1 MYGFDR
7 RWLNKNAIVLF
18 ENIGMWKKMS
28 GFVSLFLCAWIHS
41 FVGLNGCSVLVC
53 MWPCAIADI
62 QHIDISSTWKRNSWQ
77 ICHII
82 RCSVTRT
89 ARVWCGQWD
98 KLWFSTL
105 YSQNVGFWPKHT
117 QKNTYKHW
125 KRERER
131 GRDTCKRCGSMAE
144 IMSFQ

>member
-1 MYGFDR
+1 MCRFDR

-28 GFVSLFLCAWIHS
+28 GFVSLFLCSIHS
-41 FVGLNGCSVLVC
+41 FVRLNGCSVLVC

-77 ICHII
+77 ICHIMC
-82 RCSVTRT
+82 CSVTRT

-105 YSQNVGFWPKHT
+105 CVQPKCWILA
-117 QKNTYKHW
+117 KTYTKKHIQTLT
-125 KRERER
+125 ERER
-131 GRDTCKRCGSMAE
+131 GRDTCKRCESMAE